1 MSINV
6 IQVPPSEGVNWLK
19 RAWALTRANP
29 LAVHAGMFGYLLL
42 WAITSAIP
50 LLGRVLP
57 FIAVPVLYVGLM
69 NVYRAIARKEPL
81 SPKLM
86 FDGFTPTTTLVRLLL
101 MGALYGAAI
110 ALVFA
115 ITSAVDG
122 GLLMRALTGAEKLD
136 PNTINPTQL
145 AMGAAL
151 ALLLYTPVSWLFW
164 MAPQFTAW
172 HHMGVAKALFY
183 SAMGCWR
190 NIGAFALFFAA
201 TGSVLMAAALG
212 VSVIGML
219 LGSPAAAQM
228 LMLPVVLLLSVV
240 SYVAFYI
247 SYESMVHETPATPA
261 PDTTT

>member
-1 MSINV
+1 MMINV

-42 WAITSAIP
+42 WAVTGAIP
-50 LLGRVLP
+50 VLGRILP
-57 FIAVPVLYVGLM
+57 FIAVPLLYVGLM
-69 NVYRAIARKEPL
+69 NVYRAIARKETL

-86 FDGFTPTTTLVRLLL
+86 FAGFTPTTTLVRLLI
-101 MGALYGAAI
+101 MGVLYGAAI

-136 PNTINPTQL
+136 PNTVNATQL
-145 AMGAAL
+145 ATGAAL

-190 NIGAFALFFAA
+190 NIGAFTLFFAS
-201 TGSVLMAAALG
+201 TGAVLMAAALG
-212 VSVIGML
+212 VSAIGML
-219 LGSPAAAQM
+219 LGGPAAAQV
-228 LMLPVVLLLSVV
+228 LMLPVVLLISVIT
-240 SYVAFYI
+240 YVAFYV
-247 SYESMVHETPATPA
+247 SYESMVRETPPPA
-261 PDTTT
+261 VADNLV